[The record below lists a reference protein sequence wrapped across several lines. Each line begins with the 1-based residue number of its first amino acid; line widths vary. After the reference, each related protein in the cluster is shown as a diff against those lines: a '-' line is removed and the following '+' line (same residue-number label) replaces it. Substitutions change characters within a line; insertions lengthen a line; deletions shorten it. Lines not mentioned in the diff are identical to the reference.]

1 MPDILIHAG
10 NLKTGSTAIQAFLF
24 QMRQEIR
31 QEVGLGLPCFDAG
44 SGAHANLARDLT
56 VHGPDK
62 GLKWA
67 DVMAEVNAL
76 GGPTRH
82 LITSEVFIRAP
93 AAKLAQKLGGFSS
106 IRVLFYLRPHIDMFA
121 AAYAQAVK
129 TGNCMRSA
137 EKAFPRF
144 IASREVDFVAA
155 VEDYLSVFG
164 GDAVQCREYAR
175 AHFPGGDVVRDFA
188 DFCALPG
195 LAPLAEAVVATERN
209 LSPGA
214 EILSLLLHVRQY
226 LPRKVEA
233 PRALQLRDM
242 VFLPLLRALAET
254 LSESTRYRPPV
265 AIQERLKEQFE
276 PGRRQLGE
284 RLGMTPLSA
293 AWYDEPIHAPETPK
307 NPQLDQVEKAFAQ
320 VDDWLRLQPEGVH
333 RALLRKVYDGL
344 PTEREGGV
352 AVVSLAALRQGGT
365 RGGVLG

>member
-1 MPDILIHAG
+1 MGRCDGRGQRP
-10 NLKTGSTAIQAFLF
+10 
-24 QMRQEIR
+24 
-31 QEVGLGLPCFDAG
+31 
-44 SGAHANLARDLT
+44 
-56 VHGPDK
+56 
-62 GLKWA
+62 W
-67 DVMAEVNAL
+67 
-76 GGPTRH
+76 GPTRH

-293 AWYDEPIHAPETPK
+293 AWYDEPIYAPETPK
-307 NPQLDQVEKAFAQ
+307 NRSLIRSKRPS
-320 VDDWLRLQPEGVH
+320 LRSMTGYGCSP
-333 RALLRKVYDGL
+333 RAYTARYCVRSMMACRPSARVASPWSASRHCVRVGL
-344 PTEREGGV
+344 E
-352 AVVSLAALRQGGT
+352 AAY
-365 RGGVLG
+365 